1 MTKRYEGQIA
11 DKKKEYESL
20 YLKKATI
27 LKTYNEKVKQ
37 LRVKGQEIS
46 ELIQKAKADGGADK
60 GLLDIL
66 NKWEEA
72 NQKIFDRTASHD
84 GENENDNE
92 FSLLEAA
99 HQEMNKAKEAQL
111 EEKKQLKK
119 KKNQQ
124 APSEAVNTSIKEDE
138 EEMRRYMEELKRK
151 EEELQQRMHAK
162 EQSRRETEKRE
173 ERIRKQKDEEERLA
187 KQKLIEEEQAK
198 KQLAQ
203 KTIEATIE

>member
-72 NQKIFDRTASHD
+72 N
-84 GENENDNE
+84 
-92 FSLLEAA
+92 
-99 HQEMNKAKEAQL
+99 
-111 EEKKQLKK
+111 
-119 KKNQQ
+119 
-124 APSEAVNTSIKEDE
+124 
-138 EEMRRYMEELKRK
+138 
-151 EEELQQRMHAK
+151 
-162 EQSRRETEKRE
+162 
-173 ERIRKQKDEEERLA
+173 
-187 KQKLIEEEQAK
+187 
-198 KQLAQ
+198 
-203 KTIEATIE
+203 